1 MVIRLRLSVY
11 GKECTPLLE
20 EEAYREID
28 ECDIE
33 EFGTLGISE
42 KTIAM
47 LGDRWWPQAA
57 KQEGGNLAKRFYV
70 IYGSNAMS
78 AQINVGGVSIRS
90 RNDAPFRKGCVA
102 DGQITKTRKKMSRP
116 LPPLPSKSL
125 APTPSTH
132 LPTNPPTCK

>member
-78 AQINVGGVSIRS
+78 AQMLEVSLLGVGTMLRFE
-90 RNDAPFRKGCVA
+90 RDAWPMVK
-102 DGQITKTRKKMSRP
+102 
-116 LPPLPSKSL
+116 
-125 APTPSTH
+125 
-132 LPTNPPTCK
+132 